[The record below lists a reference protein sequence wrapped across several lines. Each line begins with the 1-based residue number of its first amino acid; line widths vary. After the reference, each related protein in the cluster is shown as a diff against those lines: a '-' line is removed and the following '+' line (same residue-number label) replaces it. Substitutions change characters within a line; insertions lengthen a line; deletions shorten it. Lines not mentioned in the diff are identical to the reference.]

1 MGVNFIPGLL
11 KKGSERFTQLV
22 IIFDDE
28 QAHRVT
34 KPRSRCTDCNVN
46 AVPMSHQ
53 FGQTSPDMRLPE
65 FPPLAIIKNR
75 LVPGQWDVL
84 AFLLVVAFFVYLA
97 EAAHGL
103 TQPLARLEAT
113 PISLDPWNLV
123 GYAARTGLRML
134 IAMAASLV
142 FTFTYATL
150 AAKSRRAE
158 MVLVPLLDILQSV
171 PILSFSILI
180 VFFLSLTPGR
190 VAGAEMA
197 AIFLIFTSQAWN
209 MAFSFYQSLRSIPDE
224 LQEVSR
230 SFHLSPWMR
239 FWRLEVPF
247 AMPALIWNMMMSMSG
262 GWFFVVVSEAI
273 TVGNT
278 TVTLPGVGS
287 YIALAIQQRNVGAI
301 GWAIAA
307 MFVVILVYDQLLFR
321 PLIASADWFR
331 LEQES
336 GLTPSRAWAL
346 TMMRRSRILSVFAK
360 LFASILKAGG
370 RATGPRTAA
379 PPAPVRQS
387 HISSRLADILWYT
400 LVGLVGFLALMQ
412 TTTFIL
418 GGVTLGEVGHVVLL
432 GLITL
437 LRVVILIAV
446 ASLVWVPIGVAIGL
460 RPKVA
465 RIAQPIAQFL
475 AAFPAI
481 LFFPVVVSGI
491 VLFKLNPNIWLSP
504 LMILGTQWYILFN
517 VIVGASAMPAELR
530 YVGQNLGVGG
540 WLWWRRIALPA
551 VFPFYLTGAITASG
565 GSWNASIAAEV
576 AVWGHEKLTATG
588 LGSYIAN
595 ATDGG
600 DFRRVA
606 LGTVLMSLFVVL
618 INRFFWRPLY
628 QRAERKF
635 RMS

>member
-1 MGVNFIPGLL
+1 M
-11 KKGSERFTQLV
+11 
-22 IIFDDE
+22 
-28 QAHRVT
+28 
-34 KPRSRCTDCNVN
+34 N
-46 AVPMSHQ
+46 A
-53 FGQTSPDMRLPE
+53 TSGKLPPAMRLPE
-65 FPPLAIIKNR
+65 FPPLSIIRNR

-84 AFLLVVAFFVYLA
+84 AFLLVIVFFIYLA

-103 TQPLARLEAT
+103 AQPLARLEAT
-113 PISLDPWNLV
+113 PISLDPWALI
-123 GYAARTGLRML
+123 GYSARTGLRML
-134 IAMAASLV
+134 IAMGCSLI

-197 AIFLIFTSQAWN
+197 SIFLIFTSQAWN

-230 SFHLSPWMR
+230 SFHLTPWMK

-247 AMPALIWNMMMSMSG
+247 AMPPLIWNMMMSMSG

-287 YIALAIQQRNVGAI
+287 YIALAIEQRNVGAI
-301 GWAIAA
+301 GYAIAA
-307 MFVVILVYDQLLFR
+307 MFVVILIYDQLLFR

-331 LEQES
+331 LEQEA
-336 GLTPSRAWAL
+336 GLTPSRSWAL
-346 TMMRRSRILSVFAK
+346 IMMRRSRILAVLTK
-360 LFASILKAGG
+360 LFARLLKAAGG
-370 RATGPRTAA
+370 RSARVMSAARARPRPT
-379 PPAPVRQS
+379 VQS
-387 HISSRLADILWYT
+387 NSRGGDVLWYFTIT
-400 LVGLVGFLALMQ
+400 LVAVGALWKTVTFVLSGVPAGEIAHVLV
-412 TTTFIL
+412 
-418 GGVTLGEVGHVVLL
+418 L

-437 LRVVILIAV
+437 LRVVVLIAI
-446 ASLVWVPIGVAIGL
+446 ASVVWVPIGVAIGL

-465 RIAQPIAQFL
+465 RIAQPVAQFL

-491 VLFKLNPNIWLSP
+491 VLLRLNPNIWLSP

-517 VIVGASAMPAELR
+517 VIVGATALPAELR
-530 YVGQNLGVGG
+530 YVGQNLRVVG
-540 WLWWRRIALPA
+540 WLWGGRIGLPA
-551 VFPFYLTGAITASG
+551 VFPYYLTGAITASG

-588 LGSYIAN
+588 LGSYIAA

-600 DFRRVA
+600 DYQRVA
-606 LGTVLMSLFVVL
+606 LGTVMMSLFVVI

-628 QRAERKF
+628 TRAERKF
-635 RMS
+635 RLN